1 MVKFILKGLVRDRSR
16 SFFPTLIVLLGVA
29 LTVLIF
35 SWMKGVIGG
44 AIRASAAFD
53 TGHVKIM
60 SRAYGELSDQIPND
74 LALDNISQWQAKLE
88 SEFGRMIWTPRIR
101 FGGLLDLPDE
111 NGETRAQGP
120 VMGIAIDLFSPESP
134 EYKILNLQKAIVQG
148 KLPKNPGEILISE
161 EFARKI
167 EAKIG
172 DTATLITS
180 TMYGST
186 AFYNF
191 IIAGTVRFGIGPM
204 DKGAMLADI
213 ADIRIALNME
223 DTAGEILGFFPNYIY
238 DEQLAVQ
245 IVVNFNAK
253 YSHENDEYSPVM
265 FSLKEQSGMA
275 LYFDMAKYEGGIII
289 SIFIFV
295 MSIVLWNAGLMGSL
309 RRYGEIGLR
318 LAIGENKGQVY
329 RLMIYESV
337 LVGFIGSIL
346 GTIMGLGISYY
357 LQVKGVDMSSM
368 MKSSAMMISNVFRAK
383 VTTTCYYIGFIPG
396 LLATI
401 LGTMISGI
409 GIYKRQTSHLFKEL
423 EV

>member
-1 MVKFILKGLVRDRSR
+1 MVKFLIKGLVRDRSR
-16 SFFPTLIVLLGVA
+16 SFFPTIVVLLGVA
-29 LTVLIF
+29 LTVLMF

-44 AIRASAAFD
+44 AIRTSAAFD

-74 LALDNISQWQAKLE
+74 LALDNISQWQTNLE
-88 SEFGRMIWTPRIR
+88 SEFGQMIWTPRIR

-120 VMGIAIDLFSPESP
+120 VMGIAVDLFSPDSP
-134 EYKILNLQKAIVQG
+134 EFQILNLQKAIVQG
-148 KLPKNPGEILISE
+148 KLPENPGEILISE
-161 EFARKI
+161 EFAGKVA
-167 EAKIG
+167 AKIG

-191 IIAGTVRFGIGPM
+191 IIAGTIRFGIGPM
-204 DKGAMLADI
+204 DKGAMLADL
-213 ADIRIALNME
+213 ADIQIALNME
-223 DTAGEILGFFPNYIY
+223 DTAGEILGFSPDYIF
-238 DEQLAVQ
+238 DEQQAAQ
-245 IVVNFNAK
+245 ITVNFNAK
-253 YSHENDEYSPVM
+253 YSQENDEYSPVM

-275 LYFDMAKYEGGIII
+275 LYFDMAKYAGGIII
-289 SIFIFV
+289 AIFIFV

-318 LAIGENKGQVY
+318 LALGENKGQVY
-329 RLMIYESV
+329 RLMIYESM
-337 LVGFIGSIL
+337 LVGLIGSIL
-346 GTIMGLGISYY
+346 GTVLGLGISYY

-368 MKSSAMMISNVFRAK
+368 MKSSAMLISNVFRAK
-383 VTTTCYYIGFIPG
+383 VTTTCYYIGFVPG